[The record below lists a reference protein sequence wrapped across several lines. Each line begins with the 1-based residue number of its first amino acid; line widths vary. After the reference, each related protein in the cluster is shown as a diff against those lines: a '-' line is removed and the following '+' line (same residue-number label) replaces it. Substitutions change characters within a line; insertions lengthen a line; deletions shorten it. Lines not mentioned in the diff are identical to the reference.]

1 MGAFIQLKEYP
12 RSKRALFDLAIA
24 GPLAGLVVA
33 IPVLVLGLS
42 LSEVGS
48 TQNSTYTRSAVSPDL
63 CASSVPVGESYSCPN
78 DDLLEGNSL
87 LYLGLK
93 YLSKGALLPAPASYD
108 LPVPLYWLRYLF
120 TGKPVPIG
128 GQDVLLHPVA
138 MAGWAGLLVTFLNLV
153 PAGQLDGGHILYAV
167 FGARVRRAWAVIL
180 AFTLLLGFFWNG
192 WWLWSALIFLLGRHQ
207 AEPLDQL
214 TVLDPRRRA
223 LALLMLF
230 VFLLVLTPVPFVTF

>member
-1 MGAFIQLKEYP
+1 M
-12 RSKRALFDLAIA
+12 
-24 GPLAGLVVA
+24 
-33 IPVLVLGLS
+33 
-42 LSEVGS
+42 
-48 TQNSTYTRSAVSPDL
+48 
-63 CASSVPVGESYSCPN
+63 
-78 DDLLEGNSL
+78 
-87 LYLGLK
+87 K
-93 YLSKGALLPAPASYD
+93 YLSKGALLPAPTSYD
-108 LPVPLYWLRYLF
+108 LPVPLYWLRYVF
-120 TGKPVPIG
+120 TGKPVPVG

-192 WWLWSALIFLLGRHQ
+192 WWLWSALIFLLGRHP

-223 LALLMLF
+223 LALLMLL